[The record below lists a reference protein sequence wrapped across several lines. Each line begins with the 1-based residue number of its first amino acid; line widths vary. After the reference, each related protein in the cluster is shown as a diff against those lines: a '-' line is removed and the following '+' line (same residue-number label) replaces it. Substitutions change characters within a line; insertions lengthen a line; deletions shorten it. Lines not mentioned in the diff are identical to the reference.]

1 MLSGKILNS
10 LLDYLIGGN
19 LFLLQLGTLYSSFS
33 LTILIDEKKKSGYG
47 NTVIT
52 HHPPASRL
60 WKFTGTFL

>member
-33 LTILIDEKKKSGYG
+33 LTILIDEKSGYS
-47 NTVIT
+47 NIVIT
-52 HHPPASRL
+52 HYPLASHL
-60 WKFTGTFL
+60 QKFTGTFL